1 MATVKSCECW
11 EHPQLWSVGLT
22 RIPRDGT
29 VLGSPG
35 LVPALFPQPFL
46 CPISL
51 WFSLNSSGCFFMPRH
66 SPSLGVHVPPS
77 FPSGSSSAS
86 VWEQCWGA
94 LLSPLNPDS
103 VHHVAWSKIVVLF
116 FINLFVPQSLIWGKT
131 KKGDGPSCG
140 KQPGSSACSMVLH
153 FPGYL
158 HFWLSMLSFTSS
170 SYTWKVEAMLKSLLG
185 SRAFFFSKNPP
196 KQASWLCLFIWCPGH
211 GTTDPVRQPG
221 RGCSGVKLHN

>member
-1 MATVKSCECW
+1 M
-11 EHPQLWSVGLT
+11 GLT

-29 VLGSPG
+29 VLRSPG
-35 LVPALFPQPFL
+35 LALALFPQPFL

-77 FPSGSSSAS
+77 PQETAVPVCG
-86 VWEQCWGA
+86 EQGWGA
-94 LLSPLNPDS
+94 LLSPPNPDS

-116 FINLFVPQSLIWGKT
+116 FINLCVPQSLIWGK

-158 HFWLSMLSFTSS
+158 HIWLPTLSFPSS
-170 SYTWKVEAMLKSLLG
+170 SYTWKVEAKLKSLLA
-185 SRAFFFSKNPP
+185 SRAFLLSKTPP
-196 KQASWLCLFIWCPGH
+196 KQASWQCWFTW
-211 GTTDPVRQPG
+211 QPWSL
-221 RGCSGVKLHN
+221 RLVSCIQQRWVWHD